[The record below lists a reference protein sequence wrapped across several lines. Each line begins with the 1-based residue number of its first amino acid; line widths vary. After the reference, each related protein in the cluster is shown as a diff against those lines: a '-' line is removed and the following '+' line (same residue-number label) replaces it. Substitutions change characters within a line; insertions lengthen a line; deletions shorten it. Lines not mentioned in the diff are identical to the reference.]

1 MGNQV
6 EVIKGDIFQSGA
18 QTLVN
23 TVNCV
28 GIMGKGLALEFKK
41 RFPGMY
47 QDYVKRCKKGHVRLG
62 EPYLFRGLEQ
72 PFVVNFPTKGH
83 WRSASRLDDIVRG
96 LDYLER
102 HHKQWGI
109 TSIAVPS
116 LGCQQGKLEW
126 RIVLPVLYE
135 HLRRLGIPV
144 ELYIPAEASLGE
156 ALSILGI
163 ENRGPS
169 SLETIPQEGLQ
180 PGLVALVAILNRIE
194 REPYHYPIGRI
205 RFQKLAYFATAQGI
219 PTGLTYSR
227 SSYGPFADELNS
239 RVLSGLVNSNLIR
252 EEPSGRMIVIKTGP
266 ACREILP
273 EFCEDLERWKPAIEK
288 VADLMLRTSTTQSEI
303 AATVHFVAKSLEEFK
318 GAKPTESEVL
328 DAVMK
333 WKQRRKPPI
342 KEPEVAVAIRNLA
355 GLGWIDVLSSSN
367 LPLQGDPVHELAA
380 VDSS

>member
-6 EVIKGDIFQSGA
+6 EVIKGDIFQSRA

-47 QDYVKRCKKGHVRLG
+47 QDYVKRCKRGQVRLG
-62 EPYLFRGLEQ
+62 EPYLFRSLEQ

-96 LDYLER
+96 LDYLES

-126 RIVLPVLYE
+126 RIVLPVLHE

-144 ELYIPAEASLGE
+144 ELYIPAEASLDE
-156 ALSILGI
+156 ALSVLGI

-169 SLETIPQEGLQ
+169 ALGTKPHEGLQ

-205 RFQKLAYFATAQGI
+205 RFQKLAYFATALGI
-219 PTGLTYSR
+219 PTGLIYSR

-239 RVLSGLVNSNLIR
+239 RVLSRLVNSNLIR
-252 EEPSGRMIVIKTGP
+252 EEPSGRMIVIKIGP
-266 ACREILP
+266 ACKDILP

-303 AATVHFVAKSLEEFK
+303 AATVHFTSKVLEEFK
-318 GAKPTESEVL
+318 GTKPTESEVME
-328 DAVMK
+328 AVMK

-342 KEPEVAVAIRNLA
+342 EESEVAVAIRNLA

-367 LPLQGDPVHELAA
+367 LPLKGDPVHELAA

>member
-6 EVIKGDIFQSGA
+6 EVIKGDIFQSRA

-47 QDYVKRCKKGHVRLG
+47 QDYVKRCKKGQVRLG

-96 LDYLER
+96 LDYLES

-126 RIVLPVLYE
+126 RTVLPVLHE
-135 HLRRLGIPV
+135 HLRRLNIPV
-144 ELYIPAEASLGE
+144 ELYIPAEASLDE
-156 ALSILGI
+156 AISVLGI
-163 ENRGPS
+163 ESRGPS
-169 SLETIPQEGLQ
+169 ELGTIPQEGLQ

-205 RFQKLAYFATAQGI
+205 RFQKLAYFATALGI

-227 SSYGPFADELNS
+227 SSYGPFAAELNS
-239 RVLSGLVNSNLIR
+239 RVLSRLVNSSLIR

-266 ACREILP
+266 ASKDILP
-273 EFCEDLERWKPAIEK
+273 EFCEDLERWKPVIEK

-303 AATVHFVAKSLEEFK
+303 AATVHFTSKALEEFK
-318 GAKPTESEVL
+318 GRKPKESEVL

-342 KEPEVAVAIRNLA
+342 GESEVAVAIRSLA
-355 GLGWIDVLSSSN
+355 GLGWIDVLSSN
-367 LPLQGDPVHELAA
+367 NMPLQGDPVHELAA
-380 VDSS
+380 ADSS

>member
-1 MGNQV
+1 MGDQV
-6 EVIKGDIFQSGA
+6 EVIKGDIFQSRA

-47 QDYVKRCKKGHVRLG
+47 KDYVKRCKRRQVRLG

-72 PFVVNFPTKGH
+72 PFVVNFPTKDH
-83 WRSASRLDDIVRG
+83 WRSTSRLDDIVRG
-96 LDYLER
+96 LDYLES

-116 LGCQQGKLEW
+116 LGCQQGKLKW

-135 HLRRLGIPV
+135 HLRHLSIPV
-144 ELYIPAEASLGE
+144 ELYIPAEASLDE
-156 ALSILGI
+156 ALSVLGI
-163 ENRGPS
+163 ECRGPS
-169 SLETIPQEGLQ
+169 ELEAIQQMGLQ
-180 PGLVALVAILNRIE
+180 PGLVALVAILSLIE
-194 REPYHYPIGRI
+194 REPYHYPIDRI

-219 PTGLTYSR
+219 PTGLTYGR
-227 SSYGPFADELNS
+227 SGYGPFASELNS
-239 RVLSGLVNSNLIR
+239 RVLSRLVNSNLIR
-252 EEPSGRMIVIKTGP
+252 KESSGRMIVIKTGP
-266 ACREILP
+266 ACRDILP
-273 EFCEDLERWKPAIEK
+273 EFCEGLERWKQAIEK

-303 AATVHFVAKSLEEFK
+303 AATVHFTAKALEEFK
-318 GAKPTESEVL
+318 ERKPTESGVL

-342 KEPEVAVAIRNLA
+342 EESEVAVAIRSLA
-355 GLGWIDVLSSSN
+355 VLGWIDVLSSSD

-380 VDSS
+380 VD

>member
-6 EVIKGDIFQSGA
+6 EVIKGDIFQSRA

-23 TVNCV
+23 TINCV

-47 QDYVKRCKKGHVRLG
+47 QDYVKRCKKGQVRLG

-96 LDYLER
+96 LDYLES

-126 RIVLPVLYE
+126 RTVLPVLHE
-135 HLRRLGIPV
+135 HLRRLNIPV
-144 ELYIPAEASLGE
+144 ELYIPAEASLDE
-156 ALSILGI
+156 ALSVLGI
-163 ENRGPS
+163 EGRGPS
-169 SLETIPQEGLQ
+169 ELGTKPQEGLQ

-227 SSYGPFADELNS
+227 SSYGPFAAELNS
-239 RVLSGLVNSNLIR
+239 KVISRLVNCNLIR
-252 EEPSGRMIVIKTGP
+252 EEPSGRMIVIKIGP
-266 ACREILP
+266 ACKDILP

-303 AATVHFVAKSLEEFK
+303 AATVHFVAKALEEFM
-318 GAKPTESEVL
+318 GAKPTEREVL

-342 KEPEVAVAIRNLA
+342 EESEVAVAIRNLA

-367 LPLQGDPVHELAA
+367 LPLQGDPVHELMMI
-380 VDSS
+380 DSS